1 MSDSPLGRTL
11 LVANPAAHSGR
22 GAEGAEF
29 ARRFLGS
36 YSSVTDGYDV
46 RLTSRAKE
54 ATSIAARAAGY
65 DTLVVLGG
73 DGVIHEVVCG
83 LMSLPRE
90 QRPRLAVL
98 PLGSGNDYARTL
110 GMARNDVEG
119 AFAQIVR
126 GTARPVDVGRVNG
139 TYFAETLSFGL
150 DAAIAIDTTTR
161 RAADTSQ
168 EGEALFVTSG
178 LKILSQ
184 AKQGFSCTARF
195 DDGEPLELSPH
206 VFAFQIGPSY
216 GGGFLICP
224 DADPSDGLLDVCYNA
239 RKPSLPRLMALFGL
253 ARSGRHVRSSVIE
266 TLRIRH
272 AELEFD
278 AAPPC
283 QVDGEP
289 LEGTSFSIDL
299 LPSALS
305 VIFPS

>member
-1 MSDSPLGRTL
+1 MADSPLGRTL
-11 LVANPAAHSGR
+11 LIANPAAHSGK
-22 GAEGAEF
+22 GAAGAEF
-29 ARRFLGS
+29 ARRFLGT
-36 YSSVTDGYDV
+36 YSSATDGYDV
-46 RLTSRAKE
+46 RPTSRPGE
-54 ATSIAARAAGY
+54 ATSMAACAAGY

-73 DGVIHEVVCG
+73 DGVIHEAVCG
-83 LMSLPRE
+83 LMSLSRE
-90 QRPRLAVL
+90 RRPRLAVL

-110 GMARNDVEG
+110 GMARNNIEG

-126 GTARPVDVGRVNG
+126 GRERAVDVGRVNG

-150 DAAIAIDTTTR
+150 DAAIAIDTTAR

-184 AKQGFSCTARF
+184 AKQGFACTARF
-195 DDGEPLELSPH
+195 DDEGPRRLSPH

-224 DADPSDGLLDVCYNA
+224 GADPSDGMLDVCYNT

-253 ARSGRHVRSSVIE
+253 ARSGRHVRSSAIE
-266 TLRIRH
+266 TLRVRH
-272 AELEFD
+272 AELTFD

-283 QVDGEP
+283 QVDGEA

-299 LPSALS
+299 IPSALS
-305 VIFPS
+305 VIFPN